1 MITPEN
7 VLYLI
12 IAYLL
17 GSIPTSVWIGLYFYK
32 IDVREFGSGNSGAT
46 NTFRVLGYKAGIP
59 VLIIDILKG
68 WFSVKLAGI
77 ISGYPDGS
85 EQLVNLE
92 LVFAVAALMGHVFPV
107 YVGFRGGKGVAT
119 LLGIVLALNP
129 FAALI
134 SLAVFIVVFLL
145 TNYVSLSS
153 MIASF
158 AFPNVVIFAMDSRV
172 PSMVIFSMFIT
183 VIVLITHQ
191 KNIERLLN
199 KKESKINLRK
209 SSKKGTEAQE
219 LKS

>member
-7 VLYLI
+7 ILYLL
-12 IAYLL
+12 IAYLM
-17 GSIPTSVWIGLYFYK
+17 GSIPTSVWIGQYFYN

-59 VLIIDILKG
+59 VLIIDVLKG
-68 WFSVKLAGI
+68 WTSVKLADF
-77 ISGYPDGS
+77 ISGFPAGS

-119 LLGIVLALNP
+119 LLGIVLALNTT
-129 FAALI
+129 AALI
-134 SLAVFIVVFLL
+134 SSGDYKVVFVA
-145 TNYVSLSS
+145 TKYVSLSS
-153 MIASF
+153 IIASF

-183 VIVLITHQ
+183 VIVLVTHQ
-191 KNIERLLN
+191 KNIERLLS
-199 KKESKINLRK
+199 KRESKITFRK
-209 SSKKGTEAQE
+209 KTQSVEQSE
-219 LKS
+219 